1 MNDIKR
7 EIARLKKLV
16 KPYEFEPVIFLD
28 AESAE
33 EFDFESVDPKTVIF
47 IDDISSKGGLEE

>member
-7 EIARLKKLV
+7 EIARLKKLI
-16 KPYEFEPVIFLD
+16 KPYEFEPVILLD
-28 AESAE
+28 TEAAE